1 MDLDHAAADHAAWA
15 TRLRDALEQPG
26 RFDTGELA
34 SAERCAFGH
43 WLAGEGRTR
52 HGRLAAW
59 RSCLQAHA
67 DFHRA
72 AGSVASAI
80 NRGDPAAAQ
89 AMLGA
94 GTPFAG
100 AARAVEGA
108 IAALQ
113 REAGASRP
121 ESAQPA
127 VAAPTIERV

>member
-15 TRLRDALEQPG
+15 ARLRDALAQPG

-34 SAERCAFGH
+34 SADRCPFGQ
-43 WLAGEGRTR
+43 WLAGDARTLLGRSP
-52 HGRLAAW
+52 AW
-59 RSCLQAHA
+59 RRCLHAHA

-80 NRGDPAAAQ
+80 NRNDAAAAQ

-100 AARAVEGA
+100 AARAIDDA
-108 IAALQ
+108 IAGLQ
-113 REAGASRP
+113 REIG
-121 ESAQPA
+121 
-127 VAAPTIERV
+127 VLHAAPQAAAAPDVARV